1 MKKIFTFNSLNKKLL
16 TVILTLAVI
25 PLLITLGIIYF
36 TTEQGF
42 DELFTKQQAEMEHTI
57 QTQFQKET
65 EDLLKITKLYAS
77 NDAIIDAYQSENRDE
92 LMQKIIPVF
101 TRLEAE
107 HGLNVFEL
115 GDTSGNVI
123 LRGHNPEKY
132 GDDKSSLPAIQTAL
146 NGEFTS
152 GFEFGSSG
160 LSVRAFAPIIHN
172 HEVIGTLQTGVDDTF
187 LDELKNILP
196 GVTIDIYN
204 EKGIIALSSIDSH
217 IGGEIKD
224 SSLLSTVQN
233 GESINYQ
240 DGNMLESYI
249 PMYDPTLTETIG
261 TIGITQDISVIYD
274 TKESSVYIG
283 LLIMAITIIV
293 VIIVSMKFSKSI
305 SNPIK
310 QIAEFMLELSKGNLK
325 TKINVNKRNDEIG
338 KLLADMKLM
347 QDNLHNTI
355 SNVAAA
361 SSDVASQSEELTQSA
376 NEVTTGSQQI
386 SLTMEEIAAGTEK
399 QADATSEISS
409 AMESFSIKIQDTN
422 EEGAKVQKSSIEVLE
437 LTNHG
442 KQLMESSN
450 QQMIEIDKIVQESV
464 VKMDALNAESQ
475 KISQLVSI
483 IEEVANQTNLLALNA
498 AIEAARAGEHGKG
511 FAVVADEVRK
521 LAEQVS
527 VSISDITQIV
537 CSIQSESQA
546 VAESLKAGYAE
557 VKLGTTKIKTT
568 AETLNKINYSTT
580 EMVDYIT
587 IITGNLS
594 EIATGSQEMNVAIQE
609 IAAITEESGAGIEE
623 TSATAQQSSS
633 SMEEVAGNSVELANL
648 AEKLNELVRRFKI

>member
-1 MKKIFTFNSLNKKLL
+1 
-16 TVILTLAVI
+16 
-25 PLLITLGIIYF
+25 
-36 TTEQGF
+36 
-42 DELFTKQQAEMEHTI
+42 
-57 QTQFQKET
+57 
-65 EDLLKITKLYAS
+65 
-77 NDAIIDAYQSENRDE
+77 
-92 LMQKIIPVF
+92 
-101 TRLEAE
+101 
-107 HGLNVFEL
+107 
-115 GDTSGNVI
+115 
-123 LRGHNPEKY
+123 
-132 GDDKSSLPAIQTAL
+132 
-146 NGEFTS
+146 
-152 GFEFGSSG
+152 
-160 LSVRAFAPIIHN
+160 
-172 HEVIGTLQTGVDDTF
+172 
-187 LDELKNILP
+187 
-196 GVTIDIYN
+196 
-204 EKGIIALSSIDSH
+204 
-217 IGGEIKD
+217 
-224 SSLLSTVQN
+224 
-233 GESINYQ
+233 
-240 DGNMLESYI
+240 
-249 PMYDPTLTETIG
+249 MYDPTLTETIG